1 MPCTQTHMPTCM
13 PIHSRTRH
21 MFTCPLY
28 AHMRTHI
35 HMPTCMPIHSH
46 MRHAFTCPLYTH
58 MCTHIHMHTRL
69 HTHSFTAPALGP
81 GALTLPSQGLA
92 ISSSC
97 GGRQFEMEPGSARW
111 HTPPTTHA
119 SEPPEPACSGR
130 SCPAFSIRSSGG
142 AQTQRAGAHGNSRSA
157 GPDPRPCQSL
167 LLPHQVCLPRPRLPL
182 ESWLTFPHTRVPT

>member
-46 MRHAFTCPLYTH
+46 TRHAFTCPLYTH
-58 MCTHIHMHTRL
+58 MRTHIHMHTRL

-111 HTPPTTHA
+111 HNPQPLMLLSPQSQPVLEGA
-119 SEPPEPACSGR
+119 PLRSGQR
-130 SCPAFSIRSSGG
+130 SVGS
-142 AQTQRAGAHGNSRSA
+142 
-157 GPDPRPCQSL
+157 
-167 LLPHQVCLPRPRLPL
+167 CLPRNAPPPPPL
-182 ESWLTFPHTRVPT
+182 SSLAVWRA